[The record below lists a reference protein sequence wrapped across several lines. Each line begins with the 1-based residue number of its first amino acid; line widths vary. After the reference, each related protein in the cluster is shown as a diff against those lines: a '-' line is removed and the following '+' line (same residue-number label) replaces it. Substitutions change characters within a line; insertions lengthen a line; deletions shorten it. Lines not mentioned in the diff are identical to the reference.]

1 MTMIEVEREFAAE
14 AIAKVTVRLALG
26 DFKAGPGNGDVLR
39 LRARVHS
46 GNAEELEIVE
56 AGSELILRQR
66 AFGRGGRALDLELAV
81 PVQAALELQVNQGK
95 GDARLEAIDGV
106 SKLQTGKGDISI
118 TGGDGEARVQ
128 TGKGDIRVEERQGT
142 LAASTGKGD
151 IAVCGLT
158 GALRLELGAGD
169 AAISAWRTG
178 AAEGNSIKLGAGTVQ
193 LEAVEAPQLHATTGK
208 GDLRL
213 SQARIGQLR
222 LQAAMGDVDVEGD
235 PQRGPWQV
243 STAKG
248 SITLRLPAMVS
259 ARVEAATRRGTISSD
274 LPQVRVGRPGP
285 ASQVGGGRTIAV
297 LGEEPRADISLE
309 TIMGDIRVRAPGATA
324 APSAGPAAIDVRA
337 VELPVAMAPATVRQ
351 TDATVMT
358 VLESLAR
365 QEISVDEAETL
376 LQSLGG

>member
-1 MTMIEVEREFAAE
+1 MIEVEHKFAAE
-14 AIAKVTVRLALG
+14 VIDKITVQLSLG
-26 DFKAGPGNGDVLR
+26 DFKASGEVGNDMSV
-39 LRARVHS
+39 RARVHS
-46 GNAEELEIVE
+46 GDAEELEIVE
-56 AGSELILRQR
+56 AGTELILRQR
-66 AFGRGGRALDLELAV
+66 TLGRGGRALDLALVV
-81 PVQAALELQVNQGK
+81 PRQTALGLQVNQGK

-106 SKLQTGKGDISI
+106 IKLQTGKGDISI
-118 TGGDGEARVQ
+118 TGGDGEVRVQ
-128 TGKGDIRVEERQGT
+128 TGKGDIQVEERQGT

-151 IAVCGLT
+151 IAVGGLT
-158 GALRLELGAGD
+158 GTLRLELGAGD
-169 AAISAWRTG
+169 AVVSAWRAG
-178 AAEGNSIKLGAGTVQ
+178 AAEGSGNSIKLGAGSVRLTAI
-193 LEAVEAPQLHATTGK
+193 EASQLHVTSGK

-213 SQARIGQLR
+213 SGASIGQLR
-222 LQAAMGDVDVEGD
+222 LQAAMGDVDVDGD

-248 SITLRLPAMVS
+248 SITLRLPATVS

-285 ASQVGGGRTIAV
+285 ASQIGGGRTIAV
-297 LGEEPRADISLE
+297 LGDEPRADISLE
-309 TIMGDIRVRAPGATA
+309 TVVGDIRVTAPGAVA
-324 APSAGPAAIDVRA
+324 APSRGTAAIDVRA
-337 VELPVAMAPATVRQ
+337 VELPHDTAPATVRR